1 MMVAVATA
9 AATSASAAEFCVS
22 FCVRSFCRK
31 SRNVTRALLGPEPW
45 IPGAEMAPLAEWS
58 GLRRPR
64 INSTGA
70 EATRPAHARN
80 DGRSPGS
87 RVSARNRLPGFDP
100 SGLVW
105 ARRLQLRGQLRHRNL
120 GPAPHSLF
128 ALLREAVDAAT

>member
-1 MMVAVATA
+1 MA
-9 AATSASAAEFCVS
+9 AATSASAAATQSCVS
-22 FCVRSFCRK
+22 FCVKSFCRR

-64 INSTGA
+64 IESTGA
-70 EATRPAHARN
+70 EAPRPAHARN
-80 DGRSPGS
+80 NGRSPGS
-87 RVSARNRLPGFDP
+87 RVGARNRLPGFDP

-120 GPAPHSLF
+120 GSAPHSLF

>member
-1 MMVAVATA
+1 MA
-9 AATSASAAEFCVS
+9 AATSASAAATQSCVS
-22 FCVRSFCRK
+22 CVRSFCRK

-70 EATRPAHARN
+70 EAPRPAHARN
-80 DGRSPGS
+80 NGRSPGS
-87 RVSARNRLPGFDP
+87 RVGARNRLPGFDP

-120 GPAPHSLF
+120 GSAPHSLF